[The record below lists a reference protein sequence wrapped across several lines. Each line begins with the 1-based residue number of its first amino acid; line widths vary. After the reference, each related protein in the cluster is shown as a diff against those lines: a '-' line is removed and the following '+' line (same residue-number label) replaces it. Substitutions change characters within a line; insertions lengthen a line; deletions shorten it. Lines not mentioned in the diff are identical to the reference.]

1 MCIVLNSKGLH
12 SIARVALLLGILA
25 LVASLAG
32 CDRNQYVLTI
42 SSTDGGAVV
51 SPGEGALA
59 YPAGATVV
67 LLAQP
72 DPGYRFVR
80 WTGDVRAIKH
90 VNSGSTIIAIRGN
103 YSITANFQWM
113 SP

>member
-1 MCIVLNSKGLH
+1 MCTVLDSRERGLA
-12 SIARVALLLGILA
+12 ARVGVLLIMLA
-25 LVASLAG
+25 LVAGMSG

-42 SSTDGGAVV
+42 SSTQGGTVV
-51 SPGEGALA
+51 SPDEGALT

-72 DPGYRFVR
+72 DPGYRFIG
-80 WTGDVRAIKH
+80 WTGNVRAIKN
-90 VNSGSTIIAIRGN
+90 VNAASTMIAIKGN
-103 YSITANFQWM
+103 YSITANFEWM